1 MLINC
6 GLYNMEDI
14 YIFKEGMIPQEP
26 RAKTSGKKENCKE
39 HGLHMISETLKDR
52 PYSSLESRHI

>member
-6 GLYNMEDI
+6 GLYNVEDI

-26 RAKTSGKKENCKE
+26 RAKTSGEKRKLQGTWSAYDFRDFERQ
-39 HGLHMISETLKDR
+39 TL
-52 PYSSLESRHI
+52 